1 MIWSQRPM
9 AAPFFTRLR
18 RSVVVSGGDLAALSA
33 LAVEIRT
40 FDPHATLV
48 PEGRSG
54 DCIHV
59 VLDGWAAC
67 VKILENGSRQMPA
80 IFVPGDVC
88 DIGGL
93 FLGHSACSAVA
104 LTRCTVALVPREPL
118 IALFDRH
125 RGLRDA
131 FGRIMAT
138 QLSTATQ
145 WAVCLGRRSA
155 RERMAHLLCE
165 LFVRLDA
172 VGVAAG
178 AGGPDFAAGGPGFAA
193 SGTWCDFPLTQEEMA
208 DVLALTAVHV
218 NRTLQA
224 LRHDGLIQLRDQRLT
239 IKDWAALKRA
249 GGFDPAYLHLDDAV
263 PAPGILRDVPTGAQ
277 SGAQSDAQS
286 GAEMRLSA

>member
-18 RSVVVSGGDLAALSA
+18 RSAVVSDGDLAALSA

-54 DCIHV
+54 DRTHV

-93 FLGHSACSAVA
+93 LLGHSACSAVA
-104 LTRCTVALVPREPL
+104 LTRCTLALVPREPL

-125 RGLRDA
+125 RGLRNA
-131 FGRIMAT
+131 FGRMLAT
-138 QLSTATQ
+138 ELSAATQ
-145 WAVCLGRRSA
+145 WAVCLGRRTA

-172 VGVAAG
+172 VGV
-178 AGGPDFAAGGPGFAA
+178 AGGPGFAA

-218 NRTLQA
+218 NRTLQS
-224 LRHDGLIQLRDQRLT
+224 LRNDGLIQLRDQRLV
-239 IKDWAALKRA
+239 IRDWPALRRA
-249 GGFDPAYLHLDDAV
+249 GGFHPAYLHLGEVV
-263 PAPGILRDVPTGAQ
+263 PMPGMARSVPPAL
-277 SGAQSDAQS
+277 QS
-286 GAEMRLSA
+286 GAEMSLGA